1 MRKLPSTYS
10 EVKRLLPTKV
20 VLNDPTKAFITN
32 PNTGREKVVTLATDT
47 AFTISEI
54 PNVSIEDEENAVV
67 QTDVLASKVLVNGK
81 TEQVYAKLKYKDL
94 VDGGLMIDLVGS
106 KYKIAKKSLLIFG
119 IPRTYFFSA
128 VGIAMIV
135 AGVYFF
141 KKQAK

>member
-32 PNTGREKVVTLATDT
+32 PNTGREKVVTLAKDT

>member
-1 MRKLPSTYS
+1 MRKLPNTYS

-20 VLNDPTKAFITN
+20 VLNNPTKAFISN
-32 PNTGREKVVTLATDT
+32 PNTGKEKVVTLAKDT

-54 PNVSIEDEENAVV
+54 PNLSVEDEANAIV
-67 QTDVLASKVLVNGK
+67 QTDVLASKVLVDGK

-94 VDGGLMIDLVGS
+94 VDNGLMIDLVGGQ
-106 KYKIAKKSLLIFG
+106 YKIAKKSLLIFG

-128 VGIAMIV
+128 VGVAMIV

-141 KKQAK
+141 KKK

>member
-1 MRKLPSTYS
+1 M
-10 EVKRLLPTKV
+10 
-20 VLNDPTKAFITN
+20 
-32 PNTGREKVVTLATDT
+32 G
-47 AFTISEI
+47 
-54 PNVSIEDEENAVV
+54 VSIEDEENAVV

>member
-1 MRKLPSTYS
+1 MPR
-10 EVKRLLPTKV
+10 KV
-20 VLNDPTKAFITN
+20 VLNSPTKAFITN
-32 PNTGREKVVTLATDT
+32 PNTGKEKVVTLAKDT

-54 PNVSIEDEENAVV
+54 PNLSVEDEANAIV
-67 QTDVLASKVLVNGK
+67 QTDVLASKVLVEGK

-94 VDGGLMIDLVGS
+94 VDNGLMIDLVGGQ
-106 KYKIAKKSLLIFG
+106 YKIAKKSLLIFG

-141 KKQAK
+141 KKK

>member
-20 VLNDPTKAFITN
+20 VLNVPTKAFITN
-32 PNTGREKVVTLATDT
+32 PNTGREKVVTLAKDT

-54 PNVSIEDEENAVV
+54 PNVSMEDEANAVV
-67 QTDVLASKVLVNGK
+67 QTDVLASKVLVDGK

-94 VDGGLMIDLVGS
+94 VDNGLMIDLVGGQ
-106 KYKIAKKSLLIFG
+106 YKIAKKSLLIFG

-128 VGIAMIV
+128 IGVAMIV

-141 KKQAK
+141 KKR